1 MNISFILIQL
11 GGGEMSTNEFNQ
23 VYDRSNTASVKWE
36 MTKLVYGKDDLLP
49 MWVADMDFKPPTQV
63 VEAIKSRIDHGIFG
77 YTFIP
82 PSTGEAIHDWLWR
95 RHQWKIDPTWLQY
108 SQGVVPSISIVIKA
122 LTKPGDKVLLQS
134 PVYTPFFDMVK
145 RNDREVVN
153 SQLVLNENTYE
164 IDFADFEQRLQEG
177 VKLFL
182 LCNPHNPGGR
192 VWNKDELMKIGE
204 LCLKYDC
211 IILADEIHSDLVF
224 KPARHIPIASL
235 SKDLEEQVVTL
246 IAPTKTFNLA
256 GLQASALVCANPKFR
271 NAIAQIM
278 HAQGAFSL
286 NVFGIVGMEAAYR
299 HGEEWLESLLSYLGD
314 NISLAKQYIAQKLP
328 KLSVINP
335 EGTYLLWID
344 CRGLGLSD
352 QEIKDRL
359 LTIGKLALEPGPKYG
374 PGGEG
379 FVRMNLA
386 CPQELLLEGLQ
397 RLQAAFE

>member
-1 MNISFILIQL
+1 MAEI
-11 GGGEMSTNEFNQ
+11 EFNH
-23 VYDRSNTASVKWE
+23 VYDRSKTASVKWE
-36 MTKLVYGKDDLLP
+36 MNKLVYGKDDLLP

-63 VEAIKSRIDHGIFG
+63 IEAIKNRVDHGIFG

-82 PSTGEAIHDWLWR
+82 PSTGEAISDWLDH
-95 RHQWKIDPTWLQY
+95 RHQWQINPAWLQY
-108 SQGVVPSISIVIKA
+108 SPGVVPSISIVIRA

-153 SQLVLNENTYE
+153 SQLVLKEGRYE
-164 IDFADFEQRLQEG
+164 IDFADFERQLQEG

-192 VWNKDELMKIGE
+192 VWSEAELVKIGE
-204 LCLKYDC
+204 LCLKYNC
-211 IILADEIHSDLVF
+211 VILADEIHSDLVF
-224 KPARHIPIASL
+224 KPTRHIPIASI
-235 SKDLEEQVVTL
+235 SKELEQQVVTL
-246 IAPTKTFNLA
+246 IAPTKTFNIA
-256 GLQASALVCANPKFR
+256 GLQASALVTANPKFR
-271 NAIAQIM
+271 TSIGEVM

-286 NVFGIVGMEAAYR
+286 NVFGIVGMETAYR
-299 HGEEWLESLLSYLGD
+299 YGEEWLEALLEYLSENTAIAKRYIEE
-314 NISLAKQYIAQKLP
+314 NIP
-328 KLSVINP
+328 NLSVIEP

-344 CRGLGLSD
+344 CRALGLSD
-352 QEIKDRL
+352 EEIKTRL

-386 CPQELLLEGLQ
+386 CPQELVLEGLK
-397 RLQAAFE
+397 RLKASFA